1 MAEVGGNRPTSG
13 PWWRPDRFALRHDK
27 LMARSRILAA
37 VRDFF
42 GESGFV
48 GGETSVLQVSP
59 GLEPHLRAFGVVPHV
74 PFEGKAQ
81 PRFLHTSPEFAM
93 KKLLAAGLP
102 RIWQLAHVFRDGERS
117 ATHHPEFSMLEWYR
131 AGAGYRDLMADCEAL
146 LRRAQSAA
154 GAEALT
160 WRGRS
165 ADVGRP
171 FERLS
176 VAAAFKRYGGIDVL
190 ATAPDPVSPDIA
202 RLAEEAAKIGV
213 APHPG
218 DDWET
223 LFFRILR

>member
-48 GGETSVLQVSP
+48 EVETPVLQVSP
-59 GLEPHLRAFGVVPHV
+59 GLEPHLRAFRVVPHV

-102 RIWQLAHVFRDGERS
+102 RIWQLSHVFRDGERS
-117 ATHHPEFSMLEWYR
+117 TTHHPEFAMLEWYR
-131 AGAGYRDLMADCEAL
+131 AGAGYHELMADCEAL
-146 LRRAQSAA
+146 LRRAQAAA
-154 GAEALT
+154 GVAALT
-160 WRGRS
+160 WRGHS
-165 ADVGRP
+165 ADARRP
-171 FERLS
+171 GQRLS
-176 VAAAFKRYGGIDVL
+176 VA
-190 ATAPDPVSPDIA
+190 
-202 RLAEEAAKIGV
+202 
-213 APHPG
+213 
-218 DDWET
+218 
-223 LFFRILR
+223 

>member
-13 PWWRPDRFALRHDK
+13 AWWRPDRFALRHDK

-48 GGETSVLQVSP
+48 EVETPVLQVSP

-131 AGAGYRDLMADCEAL
+131 VGASYRDLMDDCEGL
-146 LRRAQSAA
+146 LRDALAASGNIALAWQQRQS
-154 GAEALT
+154 
-160 WRGRS
+160 
-165 ADVGRP
+165 
-171 FERLS
+171 
-176 VAAAFKRYGGIDVL
+176 
-190 ATAPDPVSPDIA
+190 DPSLP
-202 RLAEEAAKIGV
+202 
-213 APHPG
+213 
-218 DDWET
+218 W
-223 LFFRILR
+223 